1 MKEKIKLFILII
13 VFVALLFLVN
23 SLLDEKQDLSNNVQ
37 NDTLQTGN
45 ITSEII
51 DEYIPEESNDD
62 SEVQEKVYV
71 EVTETN
77 FEEEVLKSDKKVLV
91 DFYADWCNPCK
102 ILSPILEE
110 VARENP
116 DIKLVKIDVDTN
128 ENLAYDYRAFSIPTL
143 VVIENGKE
151 VNRAVGA
158 IPKEDVLELLK

>member
-23 SLLDEKQDLSNNVQ
+23 FLLDGKQDLSNNVQ
-37 NDTLQTGN
+37 NETVQTGN
-45 ITSEII
+45 ATTEII
-51 DEYIPEESNDD
+51 DEYIPEESND
-62 SEVQEKVYV
+62 EEKVYV
-71 EVTETN
+71 EVTEAN

-102 ILSPILEE
+102 ILSPVLEE

>member
-23 SLLDEKQDLSNNVQ
+23 FLLDGKQDLSNNVQ
-37 NDTLQTGN
+37 NETVQTGN
-45 ITSEII
+45 ATTEII
-51 DEYIPEESNDD
+51 DEYIPEESND
-62 SEVQEKVYV
+62 EEKVYV
-71 EVTETN
+71 EVTEAN
-77 FEEEVLKSDKKVLV
+77 FEKEVLKSDKKVLV

-102 ILSPILEE
+102 ILSPVLEE

>member
-23 SLLDEKQDLSNNVQ
+23 FLLDGKQDLSNNVQ
-37 NDTLQTGN
+37 NETVQTGN
-45 ITSEII
+45 VTTEII
-51 DEYIPEESNDD
+51 DEYIPEESND
-62 SEVQEKVYV
+62 EEKVYV
-71 EVTETN
+71 EVTEAN

-102 ILSPILEE
+102 ILSPVLEE